1 MKSRILGAAISASF
15 ALAPMA
21 ASAGDVDCGVGE
33 VTCNLPGS
41 TTVTDTVASAVT
53 LTLDNT
59 TTQWRIAGDNG
70 GFGIGQVLGQL
81 PIILLP
87 NAPKDSLFISG
98 NGNVGVGKSVSA
110 LPEAPLEVWRQNGTA
125 KLLVEEDQ
133 IAANPLAPQ
142 TMFELRRSGALRFD
156 LFDESNGV
164 RWVFQNRDGAFDIT
178 KAGTGEQE
186 FKLDGSGNL
195 TITGALTQ
203 QSDVNSKENFQALNG
218 SDILADISRLEIT
231 KWRYKDDPQG
241 YEHIGPT
248 AQDFRAVFKV
258 GADEKSIAP
267 LDVASVAVAGVK
279 ELNSIVASQQSQLAE
294 KESELAAVQARVA
307 ELEETVNRLVI
318 SLQHASR

>member
-1 MKSRILGAAISASF
+1 MKFRILGAAVSASF
-15 ALAPMA
+15 ALSSMV
-21 ASAGDVDCGVGE
+21 ASAGVVDCGVGE
-33 VTCNLPGS
+33 TTCELPGS
-41 TTVTDTVASAVT
+41 TTITDTVASAVT

-59 TTQWRIAGDNG
+59 STAWRIAGDNG
-70 GFGIGQVLGQL
+70 GFGIGQTLGQL
-81 PIILLP
+81 PIILLTG
-87 NAPKDSLFISG
+87 APKDSLFIAG
-98 NGNVGVGKSVSA
+98 NGNIGVGKSATS

-133 IAANPLAPQ
+133 VAANPLSPQ
-142 TMFELRRSGALRFD
+142 IMFELRRSGALRFD
-156 LFDESNGV
+156 LLDESNNV

-195 TITGALTQ
+195 TIRGALTQ

-218 SDILADISRLEIT
+218 ADVLADISRLEIT

-241 YEHIGPT
+241 YQHIGPT

-267 LDVASVAVAGVK
+267 LDVTSVAVAGVK
-279 ELNSIVASQQSQLAE
+279 ELNSIVASQQSLLAQ
-294 KESELAAVQARVA
+294 KEAELAAVNERVA
-307 ELEETVNRLVI
+307 ELEETVNRLVM